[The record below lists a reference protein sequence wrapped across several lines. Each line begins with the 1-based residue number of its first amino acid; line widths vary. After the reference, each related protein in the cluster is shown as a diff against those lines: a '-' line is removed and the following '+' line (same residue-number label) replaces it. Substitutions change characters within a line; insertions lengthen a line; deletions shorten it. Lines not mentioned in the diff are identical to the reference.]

1 MRLGIV
7 TRWNPK
13 LRIGVIVTAEG
24 NFFLH
29 ENEILSGWPKVG
41 CDILFEESK
50 RKPLPGRMPEALNVL
65 VLP

>member
-1 MRLGIV
+1 M
-7 TRWNPK
+7 
-13 LRIGVIVTAEG
+13 RIGIIVAAEG

-29 ENEILSGWPKVG
+29 ESEIISGWPTVG

-50 RKPLPGRMPEALNVL
+50 RKPLPGQMPEALNVT